1 MAALLLQFSTP
12 RVTSDSLDAVVI
24 VYFCPAGSPVLWCG
38 AFFIASAYRKR
49 PPRPSGLNAK
59 NSIFGHTKTVLIE
72 SGLFCM
78 YLKIEYVIFPVSEK
92 KYSEI
97 IIHRSD
103 MCTKIE

>member
-59 NSIFGHTKTVLIE
+59 NSVIEYTKIVLIE
-72 SGLFCM
+72 SGLFC
-78 YLKIEYVIFPVSEK
+78 ICSEVEYVTFYATEK
-92 KYSEI
+92 KYSKI
-97 IIHRSD
+97 IIHQRD
-103 MCTKIE
+103 MCIKIE